1 MLCQCVLAIDLW
13 TPSYRLWRVGWEQR
27 EYHESALNRRSNTS
41 RLCQAKANCAC
52 RYGMW
57 LFGFI
62 HPSCQSRI
70 FLSFFPSLP
79 TWNCRKS
86 AETLPHRT
94 FKLQHTLL
102 ETVDLV
108 TVPRNF
114 WHWRVSD
121 IDHRQIGACCA
132 CSKCGTL
139 LFAPL
144 MVIVLWPQY
153 REKIAQ
159 HMLRTIAVLHFPIY
173 ALKSCPAPAALAAGA
188 VHYFS
193 LTAYNLT
200 FKPPYRGK
208 GLKKDI
214 SWNLSVQHSQ
224 IHHQS
229 LRRL

>member
-41 RLCQAKANCAC
+41 RLCQTKANCAC

-62 HPSCQSRI
+62 HSSCQSRI
-70 FLSFFPSLP
+70 FLSFFSSLP

-114 WHWRVSD
+114 WHWSVSD

-132 CSKCGTL
+132 CSKCGTF

-144 MVIVLWPQY
+144 NGHCSMAAISGKDSPTHAASNSRSPFPHLCT
-153 REKIAQ
+153 EK
-159 HMLRTIAVLHFPIY
+159 LSRTCCACSRGG
-173 ALKSCPAPAALAAGA
+173 ALFL
-188 VHYFS
+188 
-193 LTAYNLT
+193 
-200 FKPPYRGK
+200 PYRIQPH
-208 GLKKDI
+208 L
-214 SWNLSVQHSQ
+214 
-224 IHHQS
+224 
-229 LRRL
+229 

>member
-13 TPSYRLWRVGWEQR
+13 TPSYRLWKVGWEQR

-52 RYGMW
+52 RCGMW

-62 HPSCQSRI
+62 HSSCQSRI
-70 FLSFFPSLP
+70 FLFFPPL
-79 TWNCRKS
+79 
-86 AETLPHRT
+86 
-94 FKLQHTLL
+94 FLL
-102 ETVDLV
+102 ETVGNLLKHCPIGPSNSSIPCWKQL
-108 TVPRNF
+108 TWWQCRGIFGTGAFPI
-114 WHWRVSD
+114 ST
-121 IDHRQIGACCA
+121 RQIGACCA
-132 CSKCGTL
+132 CSKCGTF

-144 MVIVLWPQY
+144 IVIVLWPQY

-159 HMLRTIAVLHFPIY
+159 HRLRAIAVLHFPIC

-188 VHYFS
+188 GHYFS
-193 LTAYNLT
+193 LTTYNLT

>member
-27 EYHESALNRRSNTS
+27 EYHETALNRRSNTS
-41 RLCQAKANCAC
+41 RLCQAKANCAYRC
-52 RYGMW
+52 DMW

-62 HPSCQSRI
+62 HSSCQFRI
-70 FLSFFPSLP
+70 FLSYFPSPP

-102 ETVDLV
+102 EIVDLV
-108 TVPRNF
+108 TMPWNF
-114 WHWRVSD
+114 WHWSVSN

-132 CSKCGTL
+132 CSKCGTF

-144 MVIVLWPQY
+144 LVIVLRPQY

-159 HMLRTIAVLHFPIY
+159 HMLRAIAVLRFRIVHWKVVPHLLRLQQGRVPISP
-173 ALKSCPAPAALAAGA
+173 LPHTTSPFKS
-188 VHYFS
+188 
-193 LTAYNLT
+193 
-200 FKPPYRGK
+200 PYHDK
-208 GLKKDI
+208 AENDI
-214 SWNLSVQHSQ
+214 SWNLSVQYSQ